1 MTARHRA
8 RLERA
13 IHGAC
18 ERAAGHIR
26 AARAD
31 NRVAAGALALADVEL
46 RAARAWLEILGGA

>member
-31 NRVAAGALALADVEL
+31 TRVAAGALALAGAEL
-46 RAARAWLEILGGA
+46 RAARAWLEMLR